1 MNLYVGNLSYDV
13 TEADLKTAFEAFG
26 EVAEARLIIDKIN
39 NRSKGFG
46 FVEMPDKDEA
56 QQAIEEMNGTELKGR
71 EIVVNVAKP
80 KTDKPRGGGGG
91 RGGRGGFRGG
101 PRGGGRGGS
110 RGGSGGG
117 NSRGP
122 RNRY

>member
-13 TEADLKTAFEAFG
+13 TENDLKSAFEQFG
-26 EVAEARLIIDKIN
+26 EVTEVRLIIDKAT

-46 FVEMPDKDEA
+46 FVEMPDKA
-56 QQAIEEMNGTELKGR
+56 QAEEAIEELNGQELMGR
-71 EIVVNVAKP
+71 EITVNVAKP
-80 KTDKPRGGGGG
+80 KTDRPGGG
-91 RGGRGGFRGG
+91 GGRGGFRGG
-101 PRGGGRGGS
+101 PRGGGGGRGGS

-117 NSRGP
+117 GSSSRGP